1 MVNKVVV
8 IVGPTASGKSRLAV
22 KLAKKFNGEVVSA
35 DSRQV
40 YKEMNL
46 GSGKIEKKE
55 MEGVPHH
62 LIDVASPKKT
72 FTAARYQK
80 LARKKIL
87 QILKRGRLPIVCGG
101 TGFYIKSLID
111 GLRFPQVKPN
121 PRLRKILEKKTAAEL
136 FHRLKK
142 VDPARAKSID
152 PKNKRRLI
160 RALEIVSVLG
170 KVPNQ
175 ISDPLPYPTLFIGL
189 AKNPETL
196 KRLIKKRLFQRL
208 KRGMLKE
215 IAKLHRQG
223 ISWQKLE
230 NFGLDYRAG
239 AIFLQGKLNKKEFI
253 QKIIGDSYK
262 YAKRQM
268 TWFKKEERTHWV
280 KNSREA
286 AALIKQFLKN

>member
-22 KLAKKFNGEVVSA
+22 KIAKKFNGEVVSA

-40 YKEMNL
+40 YKGMDL

-62 LIDVASPKKT
+62 LLDVASPKKT

-80 LARKKIL
+80 LARKKIF

-111 GLRFPQVKPN
+111 GLSFPQVKPN

-160 RALEIVSVLG
+160 RALEIVSILG

-175 ISDPLPYPTLFIGL
+175 ISDPLSYPTLFIGI

-196 KRLIKKRLFQRL
+196 KKLIKKRLFQRL

-239 AIFLQGKLNKKEFI
+239 AMFLQGKLNKKEFI
-253 QKIIGDSYK
+253 QKLLGDSYK

-268 TWFKKEERTHWV
+268 TWFKKEKRIHWI

-286 AALIKQFLKN
+286 TALVKQFLKN